1 MSSDRRSLRRR
12 VHRVRPE
19 FGIRLALGLTAFSLV
34 WAVPASAQTPPP
46 PLSPRDA
53 AMTIPGDFTLASVGD
68 LIIRRPASQ
77 LADEGVQAA
86 LRLIRDADLAV
97 GNLEGSLSNFRTFDG
112 PMNNF
117 MGTHEVAAD
126 LKLMGFDMMNR
137 ANNHLFDSESE
148 GMFATNALLDEA
160 GIAHAGT
167 GRNLDE
173 AAAPVFLELPQGRVA
188 LVGMHTPTFVVD
200 QRLAATHR
208 EGNLGGRP
216 GLNMLHLSEAIVVTP
231 DQLASL
237 KRVRDELLEHSTN
250 YDNPRPVSGNEPS
263 DRLRF
268 FGSSSGRE
276 DPIYRA
282 ARPGE
287 TPGTLDFSMNRNDLT
302 RILRSIR
309 NAKQYA
315 DFVIATMHAHQSQS
329 VLERMHF
336 STRPPDFYVELA
348 HQAIDAGADAFV
360 GHGVQTLRG
369 VEIYNGKPIFYGLGE
384 FFREAQWTLP
394 VQFGIT
400 DASPGSTRQAFA
412 RNFGGT
418 SQSLESV
425 VAVSRYED
433 GQLAE
438 VRLYPTELGVDRP
451 DSRLGIPRIAPPE
464 IGRRILERLQRLSR
478 ELGTTID
485 IEGNVGVIR
494 VGRATSGRE

>member
-1 MSSDRRSLRRR
+1 M
-12 VHRVRPE
+12 
-19 FGIRLALGLTAFSLV
+19 
-34 WAVPASAQTPPP
+34 
-46 PLSPRDA
+46 
-53 AMTIPGDFTLASVGD
+53 AMTIPGAFTLASVGD

-77 LADEGVQAA
+77 SADPGVQAA
-86 LRLIRDADLAV
+86 LRLIADADLAV
-97 GNLEGSLSNFRTFDG
+97 GNLEGSLSNMRDFDG

-126 LKLMGFDMMNR
+126 LKAMGFDMMNR

-160 GIAHAGT
+160 GIKHAGT
-167 GRNLDE
+167 GKNLDE

-188 LVGMHTPTFVVD
+188 MIGMHTPTFVVD
-200 QRLAATHR
+200 RRLAATHR
-208 EGNLGGRP
+208 QGNLGGRP
-216 GLNMLHLSEAIVVTP
+216 GLNMLGYTEAIVLTP
-231 DQLASL
+231 GQLASL
-237 KRVRDELLEHSTN
+237 RRVRDELLEHGAN
-250 YDNPRPVSGNEPS
+250 YDNPRPAPGNEPA

-268 FGSSSGRE
+268 FASNSGRE
-276 DPIYRA
+276 DPTYRA

-287 TPGTLDFSMNRNDLT
+287 TPGTIDYTMNRADLT

-315 DFVIATMHAHQSQS
+315 DFVIATMHAHQGQS
-329 VLERMHF
+329 VVERMHF
-336 STRPPDFYVELA
+336 STQPPDFYVDLA
-348 HQAIDAGADAFV
+348 HQAIDSGADVFV

-369 VEIYNGKPIFYGLGE
+369 IEIYNGKPIFYGLGE

-394 VQFGIT
+394 VQFGMT
-400 DASPGSTRQAFA
+400 DASPGSTRQGFA

-418 SQSLESV
+418 SQSLESM
-425 VAVSRYED
+425 VAVTRYED
-433 GQLAE
+433 GQLAD

-464 IGRRILERLQRLSR
+464 IGRRILERVQRLSR
-478 ELGTTID
+478 ELGTRID

-494 VGRATSGRE
+494 VGDAAR